1 MMMMMVVVDNV
12 NFESDQKN
20 LFKQV
25 EGGTCKTM
33 GNPV

>member
-1 MMMMMVVVDNV
+1 MMMMMVVVDV

-20 LFKQV
+20 LSKQV